1 MAQLKDSV
9 VQGSLRVT
17 DTTYTT
23 NLNLS
28 SATASQIVK
37 TDANKNLI
45 AGALSATEIPTL
57 SITDKTS
64 GTLTVA
70 RGGTGVTSLT
80 ANSILVSGTTTTAA
94 ITTRAI
100 TNTTANAAITAST
113 NIPTM
118 NTIYYG
124 LAKINNADQTHAT
137 IVYAPTSA
145 GTANQILV
153 SSGGTSAPTW
163 KATASGAAYAT
174 GDNAALTFGTL
185 PVGQGGTGRN
195 TLDANNILVG
205 NGTSMVNL
213 RAITDTTTITEVT
226 TGTTIPTMNTVYNGL
241 MYSRVIVAT
250 VHGDGSQVSL
260 TYTNSRITANH
271 VVLNSVVPGAGAD
284 ITVVTSAGSAAITCS
299 TGVPEFNMILAVP
312 QAVIT

>member
-1 MAQLKDSV
+1 MAQLKSSV

-17 DTTYTT
+17 DTTYTNDLVVSASKTARYALIAPTSAGAPTWRALT
-23 NLNLS
+23 NADVGLGNVENIKLTTWTGS
-28 SATASQIVK
+28 SALTTCSKGTFGDMAIK
-37 TDANKNLI
+37 TKGNGFSDSSNTI
-45 AGALSATEIPTL
+45 S
-57 SITDKTS
+57 
-64 GTLTVA
+64 VA
-70 RGGTGVTSLT
+70 YG
-80 ANSILVSGTTTTAA
+80 
-94 ITTRAI
+94 
-100 TNTTANAAITAST
+100 TTANTAIQGNANLVKLNGTNKTAASI
-113 NIPTM
+113 
-118 NTIYYG
+118 
-124 LAKINNADQTHAT
+124 ADF
-137 IVYAPTSA
+137 YAPTSS

-153 SSGGTSAPTW
+153 SAGSGAPTW

-195 TLDANNILVG
+195 TLDANNVLVG